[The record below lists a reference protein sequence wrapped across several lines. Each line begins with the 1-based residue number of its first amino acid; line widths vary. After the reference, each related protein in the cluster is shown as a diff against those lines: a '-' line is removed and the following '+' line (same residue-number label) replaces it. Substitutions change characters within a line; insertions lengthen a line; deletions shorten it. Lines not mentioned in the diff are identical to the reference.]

1 MAATSPHFDRLKFMA
16 TVLLVVHITVAVTMI
31 VLILLQRSEG
41 GALGI
46 GGGGGGLVS
55 GRGATNFITR
65 TTGILAAI
73 FFTTS
78 LTLGMLSHRQAPASA
93 VVGSPA
99 PAQKGEAVPASQPT
113 PAPAPAEKAPESLPA
128 LKIPKLKPDAAQAPA
143 PAAPSAPA
151 QPQLPQSQ

>member
-1 MAATSPHFDRLKFMA
+1 MAATSPNSDWFTFMA
-16 TVLLVVHITVAVTMI
+16 TVLLVVHITVAITMI

-65 TTGILAAI
+65 TTAILAAI

-99 PAQKGEAVPASQPT
+99 PTQKGEAVPAS
-113 PAPAPAEKAPESLPA
+113 APAPVEKTPESLPA
-128 LKIPKLKPDAAQAPA
+128 VRIPKLKPDSAQAPSPAMPA
-143 PAAPSAPA
+143 PAAPA